1 MDSVLQ
7 AQVHLLP
14 ELPSLLKKRY
24 SILELI
30 QAQQPVGRRT
40 LSELTGS
47 AEREIRKET
56 DLLRDHALIDMNK
69 SGMTLTDLGA
79 TVLEQLQE
87 LVKELSGT
95 AVLEA
100 ELEEKLGIQQA
111 VVLPGDS
118 DQLSSVKSAIGR
130 KAAHFVEEMLEKCQ
144 VISVTGGSTMA
155 GVAAQ
160 IRPARKNSD
169 LQFVA
174 ARGGLGE
181 EMLHQANTIASSF
194 AEKAGGAVRTLY
206 LPEHLS
212 AEALEM
218 MVKEPV
224 IKEMMTLYDQTD
236 LVIHGIGDAEEMA
249 IRRRSSAEEVEKIKS
264 GGAVSE
270 AFGYYFDKTGKIVY
284 RIPTAG
290 IQLEQVQK
298 APSILAVAGGRTKA
312 RAIESYFQTA
322 PERTILITDE
332 GAARLILNRKTKLEE
347 L

>member
-1 MDSVLQ
+1 MDSILQ

-14 ELPSLLKKRY
+14 ELPGLLKKRY

-30 QAQQPVGRRT
+30 QSEQPVGRRT
-40 LSELTGS
+40 LSELTGA

-56 DLLRDHALIDMNK
+56 DLLRDHALIEMNK
-69 SGMTLTDLGA
+69 SGMTLTELGS
-79 TVLEQLQE
+79 TVLEQLRG

-95 AVLEA
+95 AFLEA
-100 ELEEKLGIQQA
+100 ELEEKFGIKR
-111 VVLPGDS
+111 VLVLTGDS
-118 DQLSSVKSAIGR
+118 DQLSSVKAAIGR
-130 KAAHFVEEMLEKCQ
+130 QAARLVEEMFENCRT
-144 VISVTGGSTMA
+144 IAVTGGSTMA
-155 GVAAQ
+155 AVAAE
-160 IRPARKNSD
+160 IRTVKKNPN

-194 AEKAGGAVRTLY
+194 AEKAGGGVRTLY

-218 MVKEPV
+218 MMKEPI
-224 IKEMMTLYDQTD
+224 IKEMMELYDRTD
-236 LVIHGIGDAEEMA
+236 LIIHGIGDAEEMA
-249 IRRRSSAEEVEKIKS
+249 IRRRSSVEEVEKIKS
-264 GGAVSE
+264 GGAISE
-270 AFGYYFDKTGKIVY
+270 AFGYYFDKNGKIVY

-298 APSILAVAGGRTKA
+298 APSIMAVAGGRTKA
-312 RAIESYFQTA
+312 RAIESYFQAA
-322 PERTILITDE
+322 PSRTILITDE
-332 GAARLILNRKTKLEE
+332 GAARAILNPIKKLEE

>member
-1 MDSVLQ
+1 MDPILQ

-14 ELPSLLKKRY
+14 ELTSLLKKRY
-24 SILELI
+24 SVLELI
-30 QAQQPVGRRT
+30 QTEQPVGRRT
-40 LSELTGS
+40 LSELTGA

-56 DLLRDHALIDMNK
+56 DLLRDQALIKMSK
-69 SGMTLTDLGA
+69 SGMVLTDLG
-79 TVLEQLQE
+79 VQVIGQLQE
-87 LVKELSGT
+87 LVKELSGA

-100 ELEEKLGIQQA
+100 ELEKRLGIKQA

-118 DQLSSVKSAIGR
+118 DRLSSVKAAIGR
-130 KAAHFVEEMLEKCQ
+130 QAARLVEDMFESYQ
-144 VISVTGGSTMA
+144 TIAVTGGSTMA
-155 GVAAQ
+155 AVAAE
-160 IRPARKNSD
+160 IRAVKVNPAM
-169 LQFVA
+169 QFVA

-194 AEKAGGAVRTLY
+194 AEKTGGAVRTLY

-218 MVKEPV
+218 MMKEPV
-224 IKEMMTLYDQTD
+224 IKEMMELYDQTD

-249 IRRRSSAEEVEKIKS
+249 IRRRSSVKEVEKIKS

-270 AFGYYFDKTGKIVY
+270 AFGYYFDKSGKIVY

-290 IQLEQVQK
+290 IQLEQVQR
-298 APSILAVAGGRTKA
+298 APSIMAVAGGRTKA
-312 RAIESYFQTA
+312 RAIESYFQAA
-322 PERTILITDE
+322 PDRTILVTDE
-332 GAARLILNRKTKLEE
+332 GAARAILNPTTKLEE

>member
-1 MDSVLQ
+1 MDPVLQ

-30 QAQQPVGRRT
+30 QTEQPVGRRT
-40 LSELTGS
+40 ISEMTGA

-56 DLLRDHALIDMNK
+56 DLLRDQALIEMSK
-69 SGMTLTDLGA
+69 SGMSLTILGDD
-79 TVLEQLQE
+79 VLDQLRE
-87 LVKELSGT
+87 LVKELAGT
-95 AVLEA
+95 A
-100 ELEEKLGIQQA
+100 ELEVGLQAKLGIKQA

-118 DQLSSVKSAIGR
+118 DRLSSVKAAIGR
-130 KAAHFVEEMLEKCQ
+130 QAARIAEEMFESCRT
-144 VISVTGGSTMA
+144 IAVTGGSTMA
-155 GVAAQ
+155 AVAAE
-160 IRPARKNSD
+160 IRTAKKNPAM
-169 LQFVA
+169 QFIA

-194 AEKAGGAVRTLY
+194 AEKTGGAVRTLY

-218 MVKEPV
+218 MMREPV
-224 IKEMMTLYDQTD
+224 IKEMMELYDRTD

-249 IRRRSSAEEVEKIKS
+249 IRRRSSVNEVEKIKT

-298 APSILAVAGGRTKA
+298 APAIMAVAGGRTKA
-312 RAIESYFQTA
+312 RAIESYFQAA
-322 PERTILITDE
+322 PERTILVTDE
-332 GAARLILNRKTKLEE
+332 GAARAILNPTTKLEE